1 MSLSQ
6 FDAIN
11 AAMDS
16 QLAEFRM
23 RRSAAE
29 RDYQQRCAQF
39 GELSTGVK
47 EFGRLPFEQGAFL
60 RSASASM
67 PGDTAMPGDMAMP
80 GDTAKSGQPVRDS
93 SVDYRETAWLRRA
106 SD

>member
-6 FDAIN
+6 FDAVN

-29 RDYQQRCAQF
+29 RDHQQRCAQF

-67 PGDTAMPGDMAMP
+67 PGDTA
-80 GDTAKSGQPVRDS
+80 KSGQPVRDS
-93 SVDYRETAWLRRA
+93 SADYRETAWLRRA

>member
-6 FDAIN
+6 FVAIN

-29 RDYQQRCAQF
+29 RDHQQRCAQF

-67 PGDTAMPGDMAMP
+67 PGDTAMPGDA
-80 GDTAKSGQPVRDS
+80 AKSGQPVRDS
-93 SVDYRETAWLRRA
+93 SADYRETAWLRRA